1 MKEDPWHTTPKVS
14 ITIIITLLAQL
25 TGGIWAFA
33 TLTNDVN
40 SMKHRIARQDE
51 IIEATRATMNV
62 QAIQLGRIEEYTRA
76 TQQSVERILVRLER
90 ATP

>member
-14 ITIIITLLAQL
+14 ITIIVTLLAQL
-25 TGGIWAFA
+25 AGGIWAFA
-33 TLTNDVN
+33 TLTNDV
-40 SMKHRIARQDE
+40 SAMKMRIARQDE
-51 IIEATRATMNV
+51 IIEQTRATMNV